1 MSEVTMF
8 SANKKYEKAGGVSIS
23 GLGADKSGELA
34 SQGEASMR
42 EYQPSFGFSYFRNFF
57 IYDPVQTNKGAV
69 SLSIGK
75 STGMDAT
82 VQIFRPIYFTAAAS
96 MPKNLMG
103 SVLFRITDEDWGGVS
118 IGPVIRQQS
127 FNFKEDES
135 FNIYAPV
142 LPDGHENFG
151 LIGIRSSLIFTPQ
164 SFSMPW
170 SDSFVL
176 ITLEGG
182 RFMDL
187 NDNYLSI
194 SVTFGDLIKYRE

>member
-1 MSEVTMF
+1 
-8 SANKKYEKAGGVSIS
+8 
-23 GLGADKSGELA
+23 
-34 SQGEASMR
+34 
-42 EYQPSFGFSYFRNFF
+42 
-57 IYDPVQTNKGAV
+57 
-69 SLSIGK
+69 
-75 STGMDAT
+75 
-82 VQIFRPIYFTAAAS
+82 

-187 NDNYLSI
+187 NDNYLSV